1 VKAVDEEVATDLGRM
16 HTFVGE
22 LRRRAVI
29 SLQKWNYLLVD
40 QSLELEKSISEIGV
54 MEAEMM
60 DWDISLQG
68 EAILRQDGESLYQLA
83 YPDVPPHPIDPSFT
97 STAMHLG

>member
-16 HTFVGE
+16 YTFVGE
-22 LRRRAVI
+22 LRRRAIV

-40 QSLELEKSISEIGV
+40 QSLELQNSVSERGV
-54 MEAEMM
+54 MDAGVM

-83 YPDVPPHPIDPSFT
+83 YPDIPQHSIDPSFT
-97 STAMHLG
+97 STAMRLG